1 MKVTE
6 FLGYRRQDG
15 RVGIRNHVGI
25 IPSVVCANTVVERI
39 QQNVEGTVSILHTE
53 GCTQVGEDYEQTV
66 RTLVGLATHPN
77 LASVLIVGWGCE
89 NILAKDLAKQIEEL
103 KKPVDWLVVQ
113 ESGGFLK
120 AIEKGSAIAQKMVFD
135 VSKLRR
141 EPVDI
146 SELLVAL
153 ECGGSDTTSGIAS
166 NPAVGVMSDLIV
178 REGGSVILSETP
190 EMIGAEHILARR
202 SVNEKVGKDLIH
214 IVKRF
219 EENAKKM
226 GVDIRGGQPTPGN
239 IAGGLTSIEEKSL
252 GAIQKG
258 GSSPVQEVLEYAYR
272 PAKKGLIVMDTPG
285 RDPESVTG
293 MLAAG
298 AQMVVCTTGIG
309 IPTGTPLTPTIKLTG
324 NPKTQKMSEEIMDV
338 DASAIIDGKKTIE
351 DVGKELFE
359 EVLAVASGRITKA
372 EILGI
377 GEIAIFRIGP
387 TL

>member
-1 MKVTE
+1 MAGK
-6 FLGYRRQDG
+6 FLGYKRQDG
-15 RVGIRNHVGI
+15 RVGVRNYIGI
-25 IPSVVCANTVVERI
+25 IPSVVCANAVVERI
-39 QQNVEGTVSILHTE
+39 KQNVEGTVAIPHTE

-89 NILAKDLAKQIEEL
+89 NILAKDLAKQVEEL
-103 KKPVDWLVVQ
+103 KKPVEWLVVQ

-120 AIEKGSAIAQKMVFD
+120 AIEKGSAIAQRMVFD
-135 VSKLRR
+135 ASRLKR
-141 EPVDI
+141 EPTDT
-146 SELLVAL
+146 SELIIAL

-166 NPAVGVMSDLIV
+166 NPAVGVMSDAII

-202 SVNEKVGKDLIH
+202 AINEKVSKDLIR

-252 GAIQKG
+252 GAIQKA
-258 GSSPVQEVLEYAYR
+258 GSSPVREVLEYASR
-272 PAKKGLIVMDTPG
+272 PTERGLIIMDTPG

-298 AQMVVCTTGIG
+298 AQMIVCTTGIG

-324 NPKTQKMSEEIMDV
+324 NPQTQKISEEIMDV
-338 DASAIIDGKKTIE
+338 DASQIILGKKTIE
-351 DVGKELFE
+351 DMGKELFE
-359 EVLAVASGRITKA
+359 EVLAVASGKITKA

>member
-1 MKVTE
+1 MAGK
-6 FLGYRRQDG
+6 FLGYKRQDG
-15 RVGIRNHVGI
+15 RVGVRNYIGI
-25 IPSVVCANTVVERI
+25 IPSVVCANAVVERI
-39 QQNVEGTVSILHTE
+39 KQNVEGTVAIPHTE

-89 NILAKDLAKQIEEL
+89 NILAKDLAKQVEEL
-103 KKPVDWLVVQ
+103 KKPVEWLVVQ

-120 AIEKGSAIAQKMVFD
+120 AIEKGSAIAQRMVFD
-135 VSKLRR
+135 ASRLKR
-141 EPVDI
+141 EPTDTG
-146 SELLVAL
+146 ELIIAL

-166 NPAVGVMSDLIV
+166 NPAVGVMSDAII

-202 SVNEKVGKDLIH
+202 AINEKVSKDLIR

-252 GAIQKG
+252 GAIQKA
-258 GSSPVQEVLEYAYR
+258 GSSPVREVLEYASR
-272 PAKKGLIVMDTPG
+272 PTERGLIIMDTPG

-298 AQMVVCTTGIG
+298 AQMIVCTTGIG

-324 NPKTQKMSEEIMDV
+324 NPQTQKISEEIMDV
-338 DASAIIDGKKTIE
+338 DASQIILGKKTIE
-351 DVGKELFE
+351 DMGKELFE
-359 EVLAVASGRITKA
+359 EVLAVASGKITKA

>member
-1 MKVTE
+1 MSK

-25 IPSVVCANTVVERI
+25 MPSVVCANTVVERI
-39 QQNVEGTVSILHTE
+39 KQNVDGTVSILHTE

-89 NILAKDLAKQIEEL
+89 NILAKDLAKQVEEL
-103 KKPVDWLVVQ
+103 KKPVEWLVVQ

-120 AIEKGSAIAQKMVFD
+120 AIAKGSAIAQRMVFNA
-135 VSKLRR
+135 SRLRR

-146 SELLVAL
+146 SELVVAL

-166 NPAVGVMSDLIV
+166 NPAVGVMSDMIV
-178 REGGSVILSETP
+178 REGGSVVLSETP

-202 SVNEKVGKDLIH
+202 AANEEIAKDLIR
-214 IVKRF
+214 IVERF

-252 GAIQKG
+252 GAIQKA
-258 GSSPVQEVLEYAYR
+258 GSSPLQEVLEYAYR
-272 PAKKGLIVMDTPG
+272 PTKKGLIVMDTPG

-298 AQMVVCTTGIG
+298 AQMLVCTTGIG

-324 NPKTQKMSEEIMDV
+324 NPQTQKMSEEIMDL
-338 DASAIIDGKKTIE
+338 DASSIIEGEKTIE

-359 EVLAVASGRITKA
+359 EVLSVASGKITKA

>member
-1 MKVTE
+1 MVTE
-6 FLGYRRQDG
+6 FQGYKRQDG

-25 IPSVVCANTVVERI
+25 VPSVVCANTVVERI
-39 QQNVEGTVSILHTE
+39 KQNVEGTVSILHTE

-77 LASVLIVGWGCE
+77 LASVLVVGWGCE
-89 NILAKDLAKQIEEL
+89 NILAKDLAKQLEEL
-103 KKPVDWLVVQ
+103 KKPVEWLVVQ

-120 AIEKGSAIAQKMVFD
+120 AIEKGSAIAQRMVFD
-135 VSKLRR
+135 ASKLKR
-141 EPVDI
+141 EPADV
-146 SELLVAL
+146 SQLVIAL

-166 NPAVGVMSDLIV
+166 NPAVGVMSDMIV
-178 REGGSVILSETP
+178 KEGGSVILSETP

-202 SVNEKVGKDLIH
+202 AANEKVGKDLIR
-214 IVKRF
+214 IVERF

-252 GAIQKG
+252 GAIQKA
-258 GSSPVQEVLEYAYR
+258 GSSPLQEVLEYASR
-272 PAKKGLIVMDTPG
+272 PTKKGLIVMDTPG

-298 AQMVVCTTGIG
+298 AQIIVCTTGIG
-309 IPTGTPLTPTIKLTG
+309 IPTGAPITPTIKLTG
-324 NPKTQKMSEEIMDV
+324 NPQTQKISEEIMDV
-338 DASAIIDGKKTIE
+338 DASTIISGEKTIE

-359 EVLAVASGRITKA
+359 EVLAVASGKITKA